1 MRLSLLKYLLLLPLG
16 WLLFACEKQE
26 SVQPDQA
33 GSLRVAVQMQSFS
46 RAATPG
52 DGSVADG
59 GGMED
64 LTLVLVDP
72 NGVVAAKQQLTA
84 LTGDDQ
90 LVKEVVFEHL
100 NVGNH
105 TIYAYANT
113 ERSYLT
119 EAKTMLASLAVGDA
133 FGVAQRDALFTTRT
147 GTAAPET
154 SDTQPLLLTASQ
166 EVTIELGTTRTSIVM
181 VRPIVR
187 FEVLLNNHAA
197 VPMTVTGL
205 STSAFNPSTG
215 YLLPHGGVLPAS
227 VTYRNLPS
235 YDSYT
240 GGADL
245 VVPSFSEQTIYCTE
259 LFENRASS
267 YTLNLDLAI
276 TTDVTTTVTQNVT
289 SLSTNTAYLL
299 RNRSTNRYLVD
310 NGGQMAL
317 VSNLDDAISLQ
328 HAQWKF
334 SSTSSGHMI
343 NVGTNNRY
351 YRGTSAANSGS
362 NLTFSKSSSYYR
374 IYYSSSYY
382 LRDNNGSVS
391 FSYASNTT
399 RDWQLQTVSLV
410 TNTTTIPHS
419 AKNLQLYV
427 VNPTTAAVTPMT
439 EQLRNQHVKVVIN
452 AYYNEQLGT
461 FRFEATP
468 WTEKNEEVEF
478 N

>member
-1 MRLSLLKYLLLLPLG
+1 MKYLLLLPLG

-26 SVQPDQA
+26 SVQPDKE

-46 RAATPG
+46 RAAIPG

-133 FGVAQRDALFTTRT
+133 FGAAQRDALFTTRT

-154 SDTQPLLLTASQ
+154 DPSKSLLLTASQ
-166 EVTIELGTTRTSIVM
+166 EVVVEMGTTSTSIVM

-240 GGADL
+240 GGSDL
-245 VVPSFSEQTIYCTE
+245 VVPANAEQTIYCTE

-276 TTDVTTTVTQNVT
+276 TTSVTSTTTQTVSSIQR
-289 SLSTNTAYLL
+289 NTAYLL

-310 NGGQMAL
+310 SGGRMAL
-317 VSNLDDAISLQ
+317 VSSLDQAISPE
-328 HAQWKF
+328 HAQWTF
-334 SSTSSGHMI
+334 STTSSGYLTNVGTGSRYYRNLTPTTSSTS
-343 NVGTNNRY
+343 T
-351 YRGTSAANSGS
+351 
-362 NLTFSKSSSYYR
+362 LTFSKVTGNYYR
-374 IYYSSSYY
+374 IMGANNRY
-382 LRDNNGSVS
+382 L
-391 FSYASNTT
+391 
-399 RDWQLQTVSLV
+399 
-410 TNTTTIPHS
+410 
-419 AKNLQLYV
+419 
-427 VNPTTAAVTPMT
+427 
-439 EQLRNQHVKVVIN
+439 
-452 AYYNEQLGT
+452 
-461 FRFEATP
+461 
-468 WTEKNEEVEF
+468 
-478 N
+478 

>member
-26 SVQPDQA
+26 SVQPDKA

-46 RAATPG
+46 RAAIPG

-133 FGVAQRDALFTTRT
+133 FGAAQRDALFTTRT

-154 SDTQPLLLTASQ
+154 DPSKSLLLTASQ
-166 EVTIELGTTRTSIVM
+166 EVVVEMGTTSTSIVM

-227 VTYRNLPS
+227 VTYHNLPS

-245 VVPSFSEQTIYCTE
+245 VVPANAEQTIYRTE

-289 SLSTNTAYLL
+289 SLSTTTAYLL
-299 RNRSTNRYLVD
+299 RNSSTNRYLVD

-317 VSNLDDAISLQ
+317 VSNLDDAISLE

-334 SSTSSGHMI
+334 SSTSRGFLT

-362 NLTFSKSSSYYR
+362 NLTFSPSGGYYR
-374 IYYSSSYY
+374 ISYSNSY

-391 FSYASNTT
+391 FSSVSNTA
-399 RDWQLQTVSLV
+399 RDWQLQTVSFV

-439 EQLRNQHVKVVIN
+439 EQLRNQHVKVAVN

-461 FRFEATP
+461 FGFEATP
-468 WTEKNEEVEF
+468 WTKKDAEVEF

>member
-1 MRLSLLKYLLLLPLG
+1 M
-16 WLLFACEKQE
+16 
-26 SVQPDQA
+26 
-33 GSLRVAVQMQSFS
+33 RVAVQLQGFS

-52 DGSVADG
+52 DGAVYDG

-64 LTLVLVDP
+64 LTLVVVNP
-72 NGVVAAKQQLTA
+72 HGEVAAIQQLTA
-84 LTGDDQ
+84 LSGDEQ
-90 LVKEVVFEHL
+90 KVKEVVFYNL
-100 NVGNH
+100 DIGNH

-119 EAKTMLASLAVGDA
+119 EGKNFLASLNEGDA
-133 FGVAQRDALFTTRT
+133 FGAAQRDALFTTRT
-147 GTAAPET
+147 GTSAPET
-154 SDTQPLLLTASQ
+154 DPSKPLLLTAKQ
-166 EVTIELGTTRTSIVM
+166 DVTIELGTTSVSIVM

-187 FEVLLNNHAA
+187 FEVVLNNHAA
-197 VPMTVTGL
+197 VPMTVTNL
-205 STSAFNPSTG
+205 SMSAFNPSTG

-240 GGADL
+240 EGSDL
-245 VVPSFSEQTIYCTE
+245 VVPANAEQTIYCTE

-289 SLSTNTAYLL
+289 SLSTTTAYLL

-310 NGGQMAL
+310 NGGRMAL

-334 SSTSSGHMI
+334 SGSSRGDLT

-351 YRGTSAANSGS
+351 YQGTSAANSGS
-362 NLTFSKSSSYYR
+362 NLSFSKSGSYYR
-374 IYYSSSYY
+374 IYYSSYSSRYY
-382 LRDNNGSVS
+382 LRDNKGSVS
-391 FSYASNTT
+391 FANVNDNT
-399 RDWQLQTVSLV
+399 RDWQLQTVSFV

-461 FRFEATP
+461 FSFEATP

>member
-26 SVQPDQA
+26 SVQPDKA

-46 RAATPG
+46 RAAIPG

-133 FGVAQRDALFTTRT
+133 FGAAQRDALFTTRA

-154 SDTQPLLLTASQ
+154 DPSKSLLLTASQ
-166 EVTIELGTTRTSIVM
+166 EVVVEMGTTSTSIVM

-227 VTYRNLPS
+227 VSYRNLPS

-245 VVPSFSEQTIYCTE
+245 VVPANAEQTIYRTE

-276 TTDVTTTVTQNVT
+276 TTEVSSPVTQNV
-289 SLSTNTAYLL
+289 SSMSANTAYLL
-299 RNRSTNRYLVD
+299 RNSSTNRYLVD
-310 NGGQMAL
+310 NGGRMAL
-317 VSNLDDAISLQ
+317 VSNLDDAISLE

-334 SSTSSGHMI
+334 SGPRSGYLT
-343 NVGTNNRY
+343 NVGTNNSY
-351 YRGTSAANSGS
+351 YQGTTAANSGS
-362 NLTFSKSSSYYR
+362 NLSFSPSGNYYR
-374 IYYSSSYY
+374 IYYRTNRY
-382 LRDNNGSVS
+382 LGDSNGSPN
-391 FSYASNTT
+391 YANNNNT
-399 RDWQLQTVSLV
+399 RDWQLQTVSFV

-439 EQLRNQHVKVVIN
+439 EQLRNQHVKVAVN

-461 FRFEATP
+461 FSFEATP
-468 WTEKNEEVEF
+468 WTKKDADVEF

>member
-26 SVQPDQA
+26 SVQPDKA

-46 RAATPG
+46 RAAIPG

-133 FGVAQRDALFTTRT
+133 FGAAQRDALFTTRT

-154 SDTQPLLLTASQ
+154 DPSKSLLLTASQ
-166 EVTIELGTTRTSIVM
+166 EVVVEMGTTSTSIVM

-245 VVPSFSEQTIYCTE
+245 VVPSSSEQTIYCTE

-289 SLSTNTAYLL
+289 SLSTTTAYLL

-334 SSTSSGHMI
+334 SGTSSGYLT

-362 NLTFSKSSSYYR
+362 DLTFSKSGNYYR
-374 IYYSSSYY
+374 IYYSSRYY

-391 FSYASNTT
+391 FANVNNQT
-399 RDWQLQTVSLV
+399 RDWQLQTVSFV

-419 AKNLQLYV
+419 ANNLQLYV

>member
-26 SVQPDQA
+26 SVQPDKA

-113 ERSYLT
+113 ARSYLSEGRT
-119 EAKTMLASLAVGDA
+119 LLASLAVGDT
-133 FGVAQRDALFTTRT
+133 FGAAQRDALFNTLT

-154 SDTQPLLLTASQ
+154 QDTAPLLLTASQ
-166 EVTIELGTTRTSIVM
+166 EVAIELGTTRTSIVM

-240 GGADL
+240 GGSDL
-245 VVPSFSEQTIYCTE
+245 VVPANAEQTIYRTE

-289 SLSTNTAYLL
+289 SLSTTTAYLL

-374 IYYSSSYY
+374 IYYSSNRY

-391 FSYASNTT
+391 FANVNNQT
-399 RDWQLQTVSLV
+399 RDWQVLTMSTSTSV
-410 TNTTTIPHS
+410 TTLPHS